1 MLVIYVCI
9 SYKKWLVIQLHSCQN
24 DSTSPLQQLK
34 SVANSITLACH
45 MQPPQHQ
52 LEALNMLMT
61 LENPNIKEQNYKKEK
76 EKKG

>member
-1 MLVIYVCI
+1 
-9 SYKKWLVIQLHSCQN
+9 
-24 DSTSPLQQLK
+24 
-34 SVANSITLACH
+34 

-52 LEALNMLMT
+52 LEALNMLTT